1 MCGIVG
7 YVGQR
12 EALPIL
18 LSSLERVTYRGYD
31 SYGVAVLNGHGIEV
45 FKKVG
50 AVDAV
55 GADIPFKGTAG
66 IGHTRWA
73 TVGGV
78 SERNAHPHFDCTRQI
93 ALVHNGDIDNYRELR
108 ERLAGQG
115 HTFASETDSEV
126 IAHMIEQKLSD
137 GAELVEAV
145 EAATEELQGSY
156 AIVVLEQ
163 KTKRMVVARRE
174 SPVVI
179 GLGDGETYV
188 ASDAPAILPYTHR
201 VIYPEDGDVALV
213 TTAGVD
219 IRNKGAMVSRLVRT
233 IDWDASQIEKGG
245 YEHFML
251 KEIFEQ
257 PQAIRDTI
265 AAYPTGLPRLP
276 VESPDH
282 VVFAACGTSLHAG
295 MVGEYLLA
303 GNGKFTVSTAVASE
317 MAFVPFNRP
326 SAGLVIA
333 ISQSGETADTVTGM
347 KRLADAGFK
356 TLAVTN
362 VRHSSIARLADGVIY
377 TTAGPEVA
385 VASTKT
391 FTAQVVVMAMLA
403 ARLMEGT
410 ERAKAL
416 REAIRTLPNKVQ
428 QTLERSDE
436 FKSVGE
442 ELAQFN
448 NMFIV
453 GKGQTRAVTL
463 EAALKFKEIPYIHA
477 EGVPAGE
484 LKHGPFALLEEKTP
498 VLALVADDEHKVRML
513 TTLREIKVRKS
524 PIYVLT
530 DAPRH
535 DVEDVA
541 TRVIILPKVEAGLAA
556 AVFTVASQL
565 LSYYCARARNL
576 PIDRPRNLA
585 KSVTVP

>member
-7 YVGQR
+7 YIGQR

-50 AVDAV
+50 AVDV
-55 GADIPFKGTAG
+55 VRADIPFKGSTG

-73 TVGGV
+73 TVGAV
-78 SERNAHPHFDCTRQI
+78 SERNAHPHFDCTKQI
-93 ALVHNGDIDNYRELR
+93 ALVHNGDIDNHRDLR
-108 ERLAGQG
+108 ERLAAQG
-115 HTFASETDSEV
+115 HTFTSETDSEV
-126 IAHMIEQKLSD
+126 IAHLIEQKLSD

-145 EAATEELQGSY
+145 EAATGELEGSY

-163 KTKRMVVARRE
+163 TTRRMVVARRG

-219 IRNKGAMVSRLVRT
+219 IRHNGSKVSRLVRT
-233 IDWDASQIEKGG
+233 IDWDVSQIEKGG

-265 AAYPTGLPRLP
+265 TAYPAGLPRLP
-276 VESPDH
+276 VENPDH

-295 MVGEYLLA
+295 LVGEYLMA
-303 GNGKFTVSTAVASE
+303 GNGKFAVSTVVASE
-317 MAFVPFNRP
+317 MAVVPFNRP
-326 SAGLVIA
+326 SAGLAIA
-333 ISQSGETADTVTGM
+333 ISQSGETADTIAGM
-347 KRLADAGFK
+347 NGLSEAGFK

-362 VRHSSIARLADGVIY
+362 VRHSSIARLANGVIY

-391 FTAQVVVMAMLA
+391 FTTQLVIMAMLA
-403 ARLMEGT
+403 ARLMDGT
-410 ERAKAL
+410 ERAKSL

-428 QTLERSDE
+428 QTLELADE
-436 FKSVGE
+436 FKSAGE
-442 ELAQFN
+442 DLARFN
-448 NMFIV
+448 NMFII
-453 GKGQTRAVTL
+453 GKGQTRPVTL
-463 EAALKFKEIPYIHA
+463 EAALKFKEISYVHA

-484 LKHGPFALLEEKTP
+484 LKHGPFALLEANTP
-498 VLALVADDEHKVRML
+498 VLALVADDAHKMRML
-513 TTLREIKVRKS
+513 TTLREIKARNA

-530 DAPRH
+530 DAPMH

-565 LSYYCARARNL
+565 MSYYCGRAKNL